1 MSSNRYDVRTGAA
14 QTSESFPSALLQ
26 NVNLLYVTDAQFS
39 EDWHS
44 TMHSHPN
51 LELFYCVRGIGEFR
65 MKDKVLPV
73 GSDDM
78 IIVNPNVEHTE
89 SSVPSNPL
97 EYIALGIS
105 GVDLIFNAQDQHCS
119 VLNYRESRT
128 EIVALLR
135 MLISEASK
143 QPPGWENICQ
153 HLLVVL
159 LSLLLRHTHFTLNI
173 EQGLH
178 TNKECAAA
186 RRFIDEHFA
195 EPIDLEMLS
204 NITHV
209 NKYYLAHS
217 FKREY
222 GISPINYL
230 IERRIRESKYM
241 LEHTDYA
248 LSQIAHL
255 LGFSSSSYF
264 SQSFRRFTGQSPTDY
279 RKQSRLASMEQSVE
293 GPPST

>member
-1 MSSNRYDVRTGAA
+1 MSSNRYDILTD
-14 QTSESFPSALLQ
+14 TSKASQSLSSVLLE

-89 SSVPSNPL
+89 TSVPSNPL

-105 GVDLIFNAQDQHCS
+105 GVDLIFNAQDQQCS
-119 VLNYRESRT
+119 VLNYRGSRT

-135 MLISEASK
+135 MLISEAST
-143 QPPGWENICQ
+143 QPQGWENVCQ

-186 RRFIDEHFA
+186 VSSTNILPSPSILKCCPASPMSTNTTWHIPSSGNTA
-195 EPIDLEMLS
+195 SPLS
-204 NITHV
+204 T
-209 NKYYLAHS
+209 
-217 FKREY
+217 
-222 GISPINYL
+222 
-230 IERRIRESKYM
+230 
-241 LEHTDYA
+241 T
-248 LSQIAHL
+248 
-255 LGFSSSSYF
+255 
-264 SQSFRRFTGQSPTDY
+264 
-279 RKQSRLASMEQSVE
+279 
-293 GPPST
+293 

>member
-1 MSSNRYDVRTGAA
+1 MSSNRYDVTTG
-14 QTSESFPSALLQ
+14 SSGHLSALLE
-26 NVNLLYVTDAQFS
+26 NAKLLYVTDAQFS

-44 TMHSHPN
+44 VMHSHPN
-51 LELFYCVRGIGEFR
+51 LELFYCVRGIGELR
-65 MKDKVLPV
+65 MKDRVLPV

-89 SSVPSNPL
+89 SSIPSNPL

-105 GVDLIFNAQDQHCS
+105 GVDLIFDPQGQHCS
-119 VLNYRESRT
+119 VLNYRESRS

-135 MLISEASK
+135 MLISEASR
-143 QPPGWENICQ
+143 QPNGWDNVCQ

-186 RRFIDEHFA
+186 RRYIDEHFA
-195 EPIDLEMLS
+195 EPIDLDILA

-209 NKYYLAHS
+209 NKYYLAHA

-230 IERRIRESKYM
+230 IERRIRESKYL

-248 LSQIAHL
+248 LSQIAHF
-255 LGFSSSSYF
+255 LGISSSSYF
-264 SQSFRRFTGQSPTDY
+264 SQSFRRSTGQSPTEY
-279 RKQSRLASMEQSVE
+279 RKQVREAASQGSARA
-293 GPPST
+293 